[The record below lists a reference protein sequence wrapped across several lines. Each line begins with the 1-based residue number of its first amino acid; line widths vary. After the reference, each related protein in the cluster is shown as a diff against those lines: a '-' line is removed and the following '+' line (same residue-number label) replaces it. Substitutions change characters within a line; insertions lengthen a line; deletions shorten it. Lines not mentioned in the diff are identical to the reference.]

1 MRKLKPSVK
10 AALASTLVLTS
21 TAAIAY
27 AVPGMLNEKNT
38 DIGNKLKLDV
48 QRVDNDTVKVAIDN
62 IKDIPKSLQFSIKL
76 EGVQL
81 KEGEKS
87 IKDLV
92 EKEVQTRLKNNQYS
106 TKTNSVLTDYTYNQ
120 DENTIDVLITS
131 GDSLPK
137 VANKVEIFELDVK
150 KTSKNNSETYK
161 VLPNKENE
169 YKYVSNTNKEYSGL
183 GVAHDNKDI
192 AMASVPTI
200 KSKEQSISIV
210 ENEVLTAE
218 KLTEKLDIELKD
230 EDNTQDLKLEILEN
244 GKIVEDFK
252 KNTPGIYELEI
263 KAVNKKN
270 NLKSEAIKIQV
281 NVVLEKITEPPTITM
296 DGKELADITLDGGSV
311 FNPLANVKA
320 VDKKGRDVKVSVKSD
335 KELDL
340 DPDKDTTYKL
350 TYTATDIYGNKA
362 EEVITLTVSA
372 NQAPVISGVK
382 DHIIQVGDNFSPEDG
397 VTVKDDK
404 DINIELK
411 VDSDVN
417 TKIPGTYKVS
427 YSATDSGGKTS
438 RVQSTVKV
446 NPKPGTI
453 NKVPVITAS
462 DKTIKP
468 GDQFDPL
475 KDVTAYDEED
485 KDLTKYIKVVKND
498 VDSSKVGTYK
508 VVYEVTDSEGAT
520 TTKVITVTVK
530 SDIVLADSI
539 TINNKSD
546 NKVYVGGSKTITAS
560 VNESADLKDIDWK
573 ISDPSIAELR
583 IVRNEARIIAKA
595 KGEVNLTA
603 STIDG
608 SNKSDTMTINVSSFE
623 EDNEV
628 PSYVKDVI
636 DTNVLTPMS
645 GSGVEESP
653 LEFEVKDVTANKLDK
668 FLDDLKSLDYKVLS
682 ISEDDDFTV
691 YKIKVVNKSGLFR
704 LFKSTEDTYINIKV
718 SKSLDN
724 ADEINDRLA
733 KLSDNGTQK
742 PENKKPTISIDGLNT
757 NIMVGDTFNPLD
769 GVVAFDDEDG
779 YITDSIEVSGKV
791 NTTKPGTYT
800 LKYTVKDS
808 QGEETS
814 ITVDIIVSEK
824 TETNEVAKG
833 EKPVI
838 KVTSSIDTITVGDKF
853 DPLAGVSA
861 YDKEDGD
868 LTGSI
873 KVSGSVD
880 TSKAGKYKLTYTVED
895 KDGNIYTLVRTIT
908 VVEKTT
914 SKEENKGSVSSPQT
928 GDAGMIGYI
937 GIAVAAVGG
946 LVLNKKRKK

>member
-10 AALASTLVLTS
+10 AAIASTLVLTS

-76 EGVQL
+76 EGAQL
-81 KEGEKS
+81 KDGENS

-106 TKTNSVLTDYTYNQ
+106 GKTNSILTDYTYNK
-120 DENTIDVLITS
+120 DKNTIDVLITS

-137 VANKVEIFELDVK
+137 VSNKVEIFELDVK
-150 KTSKNNSETYK
+150 KTSGNNSETYK

-183 GVAHDNKDI
+183 GVVHDNKDI
-192 AMASVPTI
+192 TMASVPTI
-200 KSKEQSISIV
+200 TLREQSISIV
-210 ENEVLTAE
+210 ENEVLTTK
-218 KLTEKLDIELKD
+218 KLTEELGIELND
-230 EDNTQDLKLEILEN
+230 EDNTPDLELEILEN
-244 GKIVEDFK
+244 GKKVEEFK
-252 KNTPGIYELEI
+252 KNTPGIYELEL
-263 KAVNKKN
+263 KAVNKKT
-270 NLKSEAIKIQV
+270 NLKSEAMKIQV
-281 NVVLEKITEPPTITM
+281 NVVLENITEPPTITK
-296 DGKELADITLDGGSV
+296 DGKELENITLDGGSV
-311 FNPLANVKA
+311 FNPLENVKA
-320 VDKKGRDVKVSVKSD
+320 VDKKGREVKVSVKSD
-335 KELDL
+335 KNLNL

-350 TYTATDIYGNKA
+350 TYTAADIYGNKA
-362 EEVITLTVSA
+362 EKVITLTVSA

-382 DHIIQVGDNFSPEDG
+382 DHTIKVGDSFNPKDG

-404 DINIELK
+404 DSNIELK
-411 VDSDVN
+411 VESDVN
-417 TKIPGTYKVS
+417 TNIPGTYKVS

-438 RVQSTVKV
+438 RAQSTVKV
-446 NPKPGTI
+446 NPKTGTI
-453 NKVPVITAS
+453 NKAPVITAS
-462 DKTIKP
+462 DKTIKV
-468 GDQFDPL
+468 GDKFNPL
-475 KDVTAYDEED
+475 EGVTAHDEED
-485 KDLTKYIKVVKND
+485 KDLTKSIKVAKNE
-498 VDSSKVGTYK
+498 VDTSKPGTYK
-508 VVYEVTDSEGAT
+508 VVYEVTDSDGARA
-520 TTKVITVTVK
+520 TKEITVTVK

-546 NKVYVGGSKTITAS
+546 NKVYIGGSKTITAS

-573 ISDPSIAELR
+573 ISDSSIAELR
-583 IVRNEARIIAKA
+583 IIGNEARIVAKA
-595 KGEVNLTA
+595 KGEVTLTA
-603 STIDG
+603 LTTDG
-608 SNKSDTMTINVSSFE
+608 SNKSDTMTINVLNFE

-636 DTNVLTPMS
+636 DTDVLTPMS
-645 GSGVEESP
+645 GSGAEESP
-653 LEFEVKDVTANKLDK
+653 LEFEVKDVTVNKLDK
-668 FLDDLKSLDYKVLS
+668 FLDNLESLDYKVLS
-682 ISEDDDFTV
+682 ISEDDNFTI

-724 ADEINDRLA
+724 ADEINDRLS
-733 KLSDNGTQK
+733 KLSDNETQK
-742 PENKKPTISIDGLNT
+742 PENNKPTISIDGLNT
-757 NIMVGDTFNPLD
+757 NIMVGDKFDPLAGISAYD
-769 GVVAFDDEDG
+769 KEDG
-779 YITDSIEVSGKV
+779 DLTGSINVSGKV
-791 NTTKPGTYT
+791 DTTKPGTYT

-824 TETNEVAKG
+824 TETNEVTKG

-838 KVTSSIDTITVGDKF
+838 KVTSSVDTITVGDKF
-853 DPLAGVSA
+853 DPLSGVSA

-873 KVSGSVD
+873 KISGSID

-914 SKEENKGSVSSPQT
+914 SKEENEGSVSTPQT
-928 GDAGMIGYI
+928 GDAGIIVYL
-937 GIAVAAVGG
+937 GIALAAVGG

>member
-10 AALASTLVLTS
+10 AAIASTLVLTS

-76 EGVQL
+76 EGAQL
-81 KEGEKS
+81 KDGENS

-106 TKTNSVLTDYTYNQ
+106 GKTNSILTDYTYNK
-120 DENTIDVLITS
+120 DKNTIDVLITS

-137 VANKVEIFELDVK
+137 VSNKVEIFELDVK
-150 KTSKNNSETYK
+150 KTSGNNSETYK

-183 GVAHDNKDI
+183 GVVHDNKDI
-192 AMASVPTI
+192 TMASVPTI
-200 KSKEQSISIV
+200 TLREQSISIV
-210 ENEVLTAE
+210 ENEVLTTK
-218 KLTEKLDIELKD
+218 KLTEELGIELND
-230 EDNTQDLKLEILEN
+230 EDNTPDLELEILEN
-244 GKIVEDFK
+244 GKKVEEFK
-252 KNTPGIYELEI
+252 KNTPGIYELEL
-263 KAVNKKN
+263 KAVNKKT
-270 NLKSEAIKIQV
+270 NLKSEAMKIQV
-281 NVVLEKITEPPTITM
+281 NVVLENITEPPTITK
-296 DGKELADITLDGGSV
+296 DGKELENIILDGGSV
-311 FNPLANVKA
+311 FNPLENVKA
-320 VDKKGRDVKVSVKSD
+320 VDKKGREVKVSVKSD
-335 KELDL
+335 KNLNL

-350 TYTATDIYGNKA
+350 TYTAADIYGNKA
-362 EEVITLTVSA
+362 EKVITLIVSA
-372 NQAPVISGVK
+372 NQVPVISGVK
-382 DHIIQVGDNFSPEDG
+382 DHTIKVGDSFNPKDG

-404 DINIELK
+404 DSNIELK
-411 VDSDVN
+411 VESDVN
-417 TKIPGTYKVS
+417 TNIPGTYKVS

-438 RVQSTVKV
+438 RAQSTVKV
-446 NPKPGTI
+446 NPKTGTI
-453 NKVPVITAS
+453 NKAPVITAS
-462 DKTIKP
+462 DKTIKV
-468 GDQFDPL
+468 GDKFNPL
-475 KDVTAYDEED
+475 EGVTAHDEED
-485 KDLTKYIKVVKND
+485 KDLTKSIKVAKNE
-498 VDSSKVGTYK
+498 VDTSKPGTYK
-508 VVYEVTDSEGAT
+508 VVYEVTDSDGARA
-520 TTKVITVTVK
+520 TKEITITVK

-546 NKVYVGGSKTITAS
+546 NKVYIGGSKTITAS

-573 ISDPSIAELR
+573 ISDSSIAELR
-583 IVRNEARIIAKA
+583 IIGNEARIVAKA
-595 KGEVNLTA
+595 KGEVTLTA
-603 STIDG
+603 LTTDG
-608 SNKSDTMTINVSSFE
+608 SNKSDTMTINVLNFE

-636 DTNVLTPMS
+636 DTDVLTPMS
-645 GSGVEESP
+645 GSGAEESP
-653 LEFEVKDVTANKLDK
+653 LEFEVKDVTVNKLDK
-668 FLDDLKSLDYKVLS
+668 FLDNLESLDYKVLS
-682 ISEDDDFTV
+682 ISEDDNFTI

-724 ADEINDRLA
+724 ADEINDRLS
-733 KLSDNGTQK
+733 KLSDNETQK
-742 PENKKPTISIDGLNT
+742 PENNKPTISIDGLNT
-757 NIMVGDTFNPLD
+757 NIMVGDKFDPLAGISAYD
-769 GVVAFDDEDG
+769 KEDG
-779 YITDSIEVSGKV
+779 DLTGSINVSGKV
-791 NTTKPGTYT
+791 DTTKPGTYT

-824 TETNEVAKG
+824 TETNEVTKG

-838 KVTSSIDTITVGDKF
+838 KVTSSVDTITVGDKF
-853 DPLAGVSA
+853 DPLSGVSA

-873 KVSGSVD
+873 KISGSID

-914 SKEENKGSVSSPQT
+914 SKEENEGSVSTPQT
-928 GDAGMIGYI
+928 GDAGIIVYL
-937 GIAVAAVGG
+937 GIALAAVGG